1 MPVQM
6 ESMKKLCV
14 CFLFLLLS
22 GILLA
27 DSSVEPLPDPV
38 SNNAVAMLKVHGQLL
53 LFSFVG
59 IGAKKTSDAITNT
72 AFSLNAK
79 DATWSAVHAVPG
91 TVGRIGAVAAAA
103 EGELFVFGGYV
114 VCARQ
119 RHDRSRRWH
128 VRTCAGQ
135 VVSRG

>member
-1 MPVQM
+1 M

-27 DSSVEPLPDPV
+27 DSSVEPLPDAV

-53 LFSFVG
+53 LFSFMV

-72 AFSLNAK
+72 AFTLDAK
-79 DATWSAVHAVPG
+79 DGTWTAIRAVPG
-91 TVGRIGAVAAAA
+91 TVGRIGAVAATANDQ
-103 EGELFVFGGYV
+103 LFLFG
-114 VCARQ
+114 
-119 RHDRSRRWH
+119 
-128 VRTCAGQ
+128 
-135 VVSRG
+135 